1 MAYWLDDGFD
11 TWSQVL
17 MAGTAPAGLYTRC
30 GSWIARSI
38 SNGDITDA
46 VVPSA
51 LARLYG
57 TSEWIQRL
65 VDVGLW
71 AVEGDGYRDTRYFEL
86 NPTAEKVRANREKK
100 AAAGRAGG
108 VASGASRRSKQTP
121 KQNGS
126 TPEAGASSVVEPPS
140 LPLPSSKEG
149 RGRADLHL
157 VRDWCGRCH
166 KDTRNAV
173 DDSDRSVPCPNCHPR
188 HKEAS

>member
-11 TWSQVL
+11 SWPETV

-38 SNGDITDA
+38 ANGKLADA
-46 VVPSA
+46 VVPGA
-51 LARLYG
+51 VARMYG

-108 VASGASRRSKQTP
+108 VASGASRRSKQ
-121 KQNGS
+121 NGS
-126 TPEAGASSVVEPPS
+126 RPEARASPVVEPPS
-140 LPLPSSKEG
+140 LPSSPKGEG
-149 RGRADLHL
+149 RGLRL
-157 VRDWCGRCH
+157 VPDPPEWCGRCNKNTR
-166 KDTRNAV
+166 KDADELN
-173 DDSDRSVPCPNCHPR
+173 RSVPCPNCHPR
-188 HKEAS
+188 REEAS